1 MLKRQSKIV
10 SLAIIFCFC
19 MSFML
24 AGFVVPQTAEAA
36 AAYRAL
42 TAPTFSSGSVA
53 SANLSVVEVDIPSG
67 MEASIGDVVTFS
79 FASEVTVPMAG
90 FATPAKG
97 LAVVDNI
104 IPNADFIQV
113 YVPALH
119 PQTGIA
125 NGLYSALA
133 PDTVT
138 AAQIAAMDADT
149 DGIITD
155 AEANAVFLGLVDFSS
170 LTYGKSARI
179 AATGQAVDVQ
189 IASAPTAGRG
199 VFYVYLNGMVLNG
212 ASGDINVTVAGS
224 SSAFPIGNVTVGKVV
239 TGGGTSCLV
248 KSEKSMGTDTVE
260 LDTITFIETA
270 KGSMSSTDQVKL
282 KLPAGFEWAN
292 AGLIAGNWNWTGLWP
307 VGSTPTIGADTRELL
322 VNLTPIAGKAAD
334 TAGRFDI
341 VMSQIAVTDETVAKK
356 GDVVIRVS
364 GTGNVTE
371 QDLKVANYGDFAA
384 KGVEGTVKEIVAGKH
399 DQKIGEFWLEETIAN
414 SLISGRQIKMSLPNG
429 VKWSGDYDA
438 NANGLPAQPI
448 ADKGNAT
455 LGGYRTLDNYSTL
468 ACTVTQ
474 VAPPAVPSKSK
485 FKFKDLKVDVAP
497 DFTGPI
503 TITFSGTSG
512 ATGEIKVADVIAPVE
527 LSAENVKSVRIG
539 EQNQE
544 LGTLIIKETK
554 KENIA
559 RTSANIELWGDPT
572 GTTVGGVY
580 VAGVPDVAAADGV
593 LSLTLPAGA
602 LWAAGYPTV
611 EVTEGD
617 LVLKTNDISKNGRT
631 LEIPIKSES
640 STPSTITVTGLK
652 ASIDRTVPEGDFKI
666 AVTGLAIN
674 ETGGEIGN
682 IKLAFPQY
690 EAQKVAVAKCVTPA
704 PDEGTAGAAAGQF
717 KIDSNIYQLNG
728 VAKVMDVAPYI
739 KSGRTYVPVRYLG
752 YVLGVAE
759 ADVVWDEGSQ
769 KVTLTKGDNVVE
781 LTIGNTTV
789 TVNGEAQTMDVAPEI
804 TNGRTMLPARYVAEG
819 LGYEVGWDPGSRT
832 VLISK

>member
-1 MLKRQSKIV
+1 
-10 SLAIIFCFC
+10 

-24 AGFVVPQTAEAA
+24 AGFIAPQTAEASA
-36 AAYRAL
+36 SYRPL
-42 TAPTFSSGSVA
+42 TAPTFSSGNNP
-53 SANLSVVEVDIPSG
+53 SANLSVIEVDIPSG
-67 MEASIGDVVTFS
+67 MEASIGDIITFS
-79 FASEVTVPMAG
+79 FPAEVTAPMAG

-119 PQTGIA
+119 PQTGIT

-138 AAQIAAMDADT
+138 AVQIAAMDDDA

-155 AEANAVFLGLVDFSS
+155 AEANAVIGGLVDFSS
-170 LTYGKSARI
+170 LTYGKSARV

-189 IASAPTAGRG
+189 IANAPTAGRG

-282 KLPAGFEWAN
+282 KLPAGFEWVN
-292 AGLIAGNWNWTGLWP
+292 AGLIAGNWNWTGLWA

-322 VNLTPIAGKAAD
+322 VNLTPIAGIAAD

-371 QDLKVANYGDFAA
+371 QDLIVANYGDFAA

-429 VKWSGDYDA
+429 VKWSGDYD
-438 NANGLPAQPI
+438 NSGLPASP
-448 ADKGNAT
+448 APDKGTAT
-455 LGGYRTLDNYSTL
+455 LGAFRTLDNYSTL

-474 VAPPAVPSKSK
+474 VVAPAVPSKSK

-512 ATGEIKVADVIAPVE
+512 ATGEVKVADVIAPVD
-527 LSAENVKSVRIG
+527 LSAENVKNVRIG

-559 RTSANIELWGDPT
+559 RTSAAIELWGDPS
-572 GTTVGGVY
+572 GKKTV
-580 VAGVPDVAAADGV
+580 DVAAADGV

-617 LVLKTNDISKNGRT
+617 LVLKTNEISKNDRT

-666 AVTGLAIN
+666 AISGLAIN

-704 PDEGTAGAAAGQF
+704 PDEGTTGAAAGQF